1 VDCSFFVRVRTD
13 GPVEICAVSL
23 SFPYLCCRKAGSERP
38 APHRRIRQ
46 RLYQQQRRVRD
57 LPAET
62 QAQPDMRLVHR
73 NRQPEDSELRRKNDD
88 DELLVKPAGILP
100 YVPAEGQRQRL
111 RLASQCWLS

>member
-1 VDCSFFVRVRTD
+1 
-13 GPVEICAVSL
+13 
-23 SFPYLCCRKAGSERP
+23 
-38 APHRRIRQ
+38 
-46 RLYQQQRRVRD
+46 
-57 LPAET
+57 
-62 QAQPDMRLVHR
+62 MRLVHR